1 VIGLGLRPLAHP
13 SAGTPQ
19 LAYAG
24 AQLAQ
29 QEGSERI
36 ATREPDRVIEVQWSH
51 GSNPPSSPGTC
62 RSIAGNRGTK
72 PGAVRV
78 IRSSMRR
85 ITPTAPAR
93 ALKIRVAPAR
103 VSSRS

>member
-1 VIGLGLRPLAHP
+1 MIGLGLRPLAHP

-51 GSNPPSSPGTC
+51 GSNPPV
-62 RSIAGNRGTK
+62 IARYLPVDRWKSGN
-72 PGAVRV
+72 
-78 IRSSMRR
+78 
-85 ITPTAPAR
+85 
-93 ALKIRVAPAR
+93 
-103 VSSRS
+103 